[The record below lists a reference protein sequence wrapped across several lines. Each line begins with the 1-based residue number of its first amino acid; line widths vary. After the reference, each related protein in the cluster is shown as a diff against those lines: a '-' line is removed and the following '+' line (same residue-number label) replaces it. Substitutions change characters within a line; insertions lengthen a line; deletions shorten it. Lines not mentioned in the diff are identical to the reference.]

1 MSQAGMQPNIHVTLI
16 GGAEYQVT
24 VTAKTITEHQ
34 VSVSSA
40 YAQKLT
46 QGQIDIETLLL
57 KSFEFLLAREP
68 NTSILRKFDLS
79 VIANYFV
86 EYEEAIKKVL

>member
-1 MSQAGMQPNIHVTLI
+1 MQPNIHVTLI
-16 GGAEYQVT
+16 GGTEYQVT
-24 VTAKTITEHQ
+24 VTAKTVTEHQ

-57 KSFEFLLAREP
+57 KSFEFYWRASPIQVYCASL
-68 NTSILRKFDLS
+68 T
-79 VIANYFV
+79 
-86 EYEEAIKKVL
+86 